1 MTNWRPPKAIRVI
14 AIGLAWNSGRLLASE
29 VTTDDGKVVGVR
41 PLGGSIEYGE
51 TREQAL
57 HREFMEEL
65 GVGISIVGPW
75 HVFENIFTYEGALG
89 HEIVFAADIELDDR
103 SLHDREEIVYTIENG
118 KRMRAVWVDP
128 AGLAAR
134 GLALY
139 PSGLA
144 DLPGGLPQG
153 TAAAM
158 EHPGSSAGKG
168 GAA

>member
-1 MTNWRPPKAIRVI
+1 MTNWRPPKTIRVI

-41 PLGGSIEYGE
+41 PVGGSIEYGE

-57 HREFMEEL
+57 HREFREEL

-75 HVFENIFTYEGALG
+75 HVFENIFTYGGALG
-89 HEIVFAADIELDDR
+89 HEIVFAADIELNDR

-118 KRMRAVWVDP
+118 KTVRAIWADP
-128 AGLAAR
+128 VELAAR
-134 GLALY
+134 GLELY

-144 DLPGGLPQG
+144 DLPQGLPA
-153 TAAAM
+153 TEAAAM
-158 EHPGSSAGKG
+158 ESLGSSARKG